1 MARGYSTL
9 VLDAARHN
17 ADLARG
23 LATSVP
29 DQLARVAPD
38 RREAYLEI
46 LGEVVRTRPA
56 AASLVARSLPEL
68 IAKLSGDA
76 LRDFL
81 QQGIALH
88 GDGEKKAES
97 FLRRESLEG
106 REELARLVPGE
117 RLEDHRRT
125 LTHYAR
131 AHSGEDVQVRASAG
145 PQGGRAGAYSDGR
158 HVYLP
163 PRSDSFG
170 DERDFLVFRVAT
182 ARAVGHLEFGTYDLE
197 LDAIEG
203 EWPDRRDEE
212 LEIERMLRAFQN
224 RTLARDLFNV
234 AEDARIERRVRDE
247 YPGVARDIDRIRD
260 QERAGRPDASSMA
273 PVEQVVE
280 GLFHLSRYGELPD
293 GLESRPTRIATESWE
308 LLEPTL
314 SGDVHDIV
322 GVLGDVY
329 GRVASMMIS
338 AQEGPPPTSSGQRHH
353 RGPSMGGGDGEPQ
366 QGEGEAEA
374 EDYRGMQEPLPM
386 ADIRPEELTP
396 QDRQE
401 EADALEILEQLRNE
415 GSELDLAR
423 LRRALR
429 NKDGADERSY
439 EEMVAFLERMEAPGG
454 GIVEESDD
462 DDAQVRPF
470 GTLSGTIAE
479 RLKEDGPAHSTFLYK
494 EWDAGIDDYKPDW
507 VRLREHVLQPG
518 SGAFAERVRD
528 EHGPTIQRLRRRFEA
543 LRPDAMKRVR
553 NLVDGHDLY
562 LDRVVEARVT
572 RRAGGSPDERL
583 YEKQLRDRRDVAVA
597 FLLDMS
603 SSTNE
608 MAGPDNK
615 RLIELEKEALVII
628 AEAVDAIGDACAIY
642 GFSGYGRD
650 HVAFYVAKDFSDAY
664 DTRTRERI
672 GRIGWKMENR
682 DGTAIRHAT
691 AKLKKLPARS
701 KLLVLLS
708 DGRPLDCGCDHYYDY
723 YAQEDTRMA
732 LREARAE
739 GVHPFCIT
747 VDPRGRRYLESM
759 YGEVGYVVV
768 DRPETLPE
776 KLPRIYRRLT
786 K

>member
-1 MARGYSTL
+1 
-9 VLDAARHN
+9 VVDAARHN
-17 ADLARG
+17 GDLART

-38 RREAYLEI
+38 RREAYLDI
-46 LGEVVRTRPA
+46 LGGVVRTQPA
-56 AASLVARSLPEL
+56 AAGLVARSLPEL
-68 IAKLSGDA
+68 IAKLGHDA
-76 LRDFL
+76 LARFL
-81 QQGIALH
+81 EQGIALH
-88 GDGEKKAES
+88 DHGEKKAES
-97 FLRRESLEG
+97 FLRRESQEG
-106 REELARLVPGE
+106 KEELARLIPGE

-131 AHSGEDVQVRASAG
+131 AHCGEDVQVRSAG
-145 PQGGRAGAYSDGR
+145 EAKPGRAGSFSDGR

-163 PRSDSFG
+163 PRSDRFG
-170 DERDFLVFRVAT
+170 DERDFLAYRVAT

-197 LDAIEG
+197 LARVPG
-203 EWPDRRDEE
+203 TWPDRRVDE
-212 LEIERMLRAFQN
+212 LEIERFLRAFAN

-234 AEDARIERRVRDE
+234 AEDARIERKVRQE
-247 YPGVARDIDRIRD
+247 YPGVARDIERIAP
-260 QERAGRPDASSMA
+260 QERADRPAATDKA
-273 PVEQVVE
+273 PVEQVLE
-280 GLFHLSRYGELPD
+280 ALFHLSRYGAPPD
-293 GLESRPTRIATESWE
+293 ALDEGPTEIARACWAE
-308 LLEPTL
+308 LEPL
-314 SGDVHDIV
+314 LDGDVHGIAEALV
-322 GVLGDVY
+322 RVY
-329 GRVASMMIS
+329 APVADLMRK
-338 AQEGPPPTSSGQRHH
+338 AEEGPTPQPDGSKRR
-353 RGPSMGGGDGEPQ
+353 RGPSMPGGDGQPQ
-366 QGEGEAEA
+366 DGDGQTEETP
-374 EDYRGMQEPLPM
+374 YRGMQEPLPV

-396 QDRQE
+396 QDRAE
-401 EADALEILEQLRNE
+401 EAEALELLEQLRQE

-429 NKDGADERSY
+429 SKDPGDERSY

-454 GIVEESDD
+454 GLVEESE
-462 DDAQVRPF
+462 DAESRPF

-479 RLKEDGPAHSTFLYK
+479 RLKEDGPAEQSFLYR
-494 EWDAGIDDYKPDW
+494 EWDATISDYKPDW
-507 VRLREHVLQPG
+507 VRLQEHVLRPG
-518 SGAFAERVRD
+518 SGAFVERVRD
-528 EHGPTIQRLRRRFEA
+528 DYGPTIHRLRRRFEA
-543 LRPDAMKRVR
+543 LRPDAMRRVR
-553 NLVDGHDLY
+553 RLADGTDLDLDSVVD
-562 LDRVVEARVT
+562 ARVT
-572 RRAGGSPDERL
+572 RRAGGSPSDRL

-650 HVAFYVAKDFSDAY
+650 HVAFYVAKDFGDAY
-664 DTRTRERI
+664 DGRTRERI

-691 AKLKKLPARS
+691 RKLKQVPAKS

-708 DGRPLDCGCDHYYDY
+708 DGRPLDCGCDHYYDV

-732 LREARAE
+732 LREARTD

-759 YGEVGYVVV
+759 YGEVGYVVI

-786 K
+786 R